1 MINIR
6 LLRDNI
12 DKVAEGLRKRGQEI
26 NLMAIL
32 KMDEKMRD
40 LMKESEGFKHKKNVV
55 SDRIGELKRGGS
67 NAEKETIEMRELSQ
81 KIKEIDVEIKTISEK
96 IEGELL
102 NIPNIPHTSVPFGRT
117 SDSNVELK
125 RYGNPPEIGF
135 PIKTHVELGEKLG
148 ILDFQRATKISGGGF
163 VVYKNSGARLERSLI
178 NFMLNLHIN
187 EHGYSEVSTPF
198 MVNRESVITTGNLPK
213 FEDDLYKVDDGN
225 YYLVPTAEVPV
236 TNLYREEIISEKML
250 PICYVSYTPC
260 FRKEAGSWGQDTRG
274 LIRQHQFDKVELV
287 KFVKPEDSYD
297 ELEKLLSDA
306 EDVLKKLEL
315 PYKVVT
321 LCTGD
326 MGFSSAKTYDLEV
339 WIPSQG
345 KYREISSCSNFE
357 DFQARRGNIRYKPV
371 EGGKSR
377 FLHTLN
383 GSGLAV
389 GRTLVAILENY
400 QQEDGSV
407 IVPKALRP
415 YMDGKEKISNE

>member
-1 MINIR
+1 MIDIR
-6 LLRDNI
+6 LLRNNI
-12 DKVAEGLRKRGQEI
+12 DKVAAGLRKRGQEI

-32 KMDEKMRD
+32 KMDEKVRD
-40 LMKESEGFKHKKNVV
+40 LIRESEGFKHKKNVV
-55 SDRIGELKRGGS
+55 SDRIGELKRGGG
-67 NAEKETIEMRELSQ
+67 NAEKETLEMRELSQ
-81 KIKEIDVEIKTISEK
+81 KIKEIDAEIKTISEK

-102 NIPNIPHTSVPFGRT
+102 NIPNIPHTSVPFGRI
-117 SDSNVELK
+117 SDNNMELK
-125 RYGNPPEIGF
+125 RCGNPPEIQF
-135 PIKTHVELGEKLG
+135 PVKTHVELGEKLG
-148 ILDFQRATKISGGGF
+148 ILDFQRATKLSGGGF
-163 VVYKNSGARLERSLI
+163 VVYKNTGARLERSLI
-178 NFMLNLHIN
+178 NFMLDLHIN

-198 MVNRESVITTGNLPK
+198 MVNRESVVTTGNLPK

-236 TNLYREEIISEKML
+236 TNLYREEIISEEML

-306 EDVLKKLEL
+306 ENVLKKLEL
-315 PYKVVT
+315 PYRVVT

-357 DFQARRGNIRYKPV
+357 DFQARRGNIRYKPAK
-371 EGGKSR
+371 GGKPR

-407 IVPKALRP
+407 IIPKALRP
-415 YMDGKEKISNE
+415 YMGGKEKIP